1 MATTGQVIGALLDAV
16 GWAAPADRAL
26 ADGDTIT
33 FEPVTGD
40 TSALAAITELLE
52 AERGVFYIARDG
64 VATFED
70 RNAVARRRV
79 SAAVITDGAVRAEP
93 GFDIERL
100 INRVSVQRLDPT
112 AEFDEDKEGTPQV
125 ATNLDSLRIYGLN
138 DGGTIATPYL
148 ATDAQAAQ
156 LAKYLVNLK
165 GDLRSPLTVE
175 VSGPAAYATL
185 GLDLQDR
192 VTVQDDEAGTVGDY
206 HIERIE
212 HTVSEFGLYHAI
224 RYTLSP
230 RGFNGFVF
238 SGDDDPQPGDADYGS
253 EFDSTTDLFSY

>member
-1 MATTGQVIGALLDAV
+1 MANTGEVIGALLDAV

-33 FEPVTGD
+33 FAPVTGD
-40 TSALAAITELLE
+40 TSALAAITGLLE

-100 INRVSVQRLDPT
+100 INRVTVTREDP
-112 AEFDEDKEGTPQV
+112 DEGDGKPQV
-125 ATNLDSLRIYGLN
+125 GTNLDSLRVYGLN
-138 DGGTIATPYL
+138 DGGTITTPYL

-212 HTVSEFGLYHAI
+212 HTVSEFGLYHSI

-238 SGDDDPQPGDADYGS
+238 SGNDDPQPGDADYGS
-253 EFDSTTDLFSY
+253 VFDSTTDLFSY

>member
-1 MATTGQVIGALLDAV
+1 MATTGEVIGALLDAV

-26 ADGDTIT
+26 DDGDTIT

-40 TSALAAITELLE
+40 TSALAAITSLLE

-70 RNAVARRRV
+70 RNAVARNRV
-79 SAAVITDGAVRAEP
+79 AAAVITDGAVRAEP

-100 INRVSVQRLDPT
+100 INRVAVER
-112 AEFDEDKEGTPQV
+112 EGEGTPQV

-138 DGGTIATPYL
+138 DGGTITTPYL
-148 ATDAQAAQ
+148 ASDAQAAQ

-212 HTVSEFGLYHAI
+212 HTVAEFGLYHSV
-224 RYTLSP
+224 RYTRSP

-253 EFDSTTDLFSY
+253 VFDSTTDLFSY